1 MENLLTLPAPLTAR
15 LADLNLLVFN
25 LDLVLDRKFSNR
37 RWILSLRN
45 AREQVVLLPI
55 LQFMVLLGKNINAN
69 LHNLMLV
76 AREHGLVFNLDKCVI
91 KERMITFFEMLF
103 DAERVHPYQEK
114 VEAIRAIQV
123 PQDAQELKSFL
134 GTATYMAPF
143 FPNLSTLSKPL
154 SNLVKK
160 STNFYW
166 PPSHSTAFE
175 KIKQSICRQVSLT
188 YFDLRKKI
196 LQVDISLSGLRSALV
211 QEGKVVA
218 FASRLVTDAE
228 KRSANS
234 EGEMPAVV
242 ACEKFHLYLF
252 GKSQITN
259 LLR

>member
-1 MENLLTLPAPLTAR
+1 M
-15 LADLNLLVFN
+15 
-25 LDLVLDRKFSNR
+25 
-37 RWILSLRN
+37 RN

-55 LQFMVLLGKNINAN
+55 LPFMVLLGKNINAN

-103 DAERVHPYQEK
+103 DAEGVHPYPEK

-123 PQDAQELKSFL
+123 PQDAQELQSFL
-134 GTATYMAPF
+134 GIATYMAPF
-143 FPNLSTLSKPL
+143 FPNLSALSKPL

-160 STNFYW
+160 STNFYR
-166 PPSHSTAFE
+166 PPSHSKAFE
-175 KIKQSICRQVSLT
+175 EIKQSICRQVSLT

-196 LQVDISLSGLRSALV
+196 LQVDISLSELRSALV

-218 FASRLVTDAE
+218 FASRLLTDAE

-234 EGEMPAVV
+234 EGEMLAVVV
-242 ACEKFHLYLF
+242 ACEKFHSYLF